1 MKIRSPV
8 WRAALLT
15 VLVVPVLVWS
25 LEEDAHSTGCLPGL
39 AVQEPSSACAG
50 CHKDAAARWASRQY
64 RPCTPYCMSC
74 HKRAELDRHHRVG
87 IVLPDKPAESLML
100 TSDMRNAC
108 FTCHDLSRPRYD
120 SVRWKAA
127 SLYDRLFRPEKR
139 YKTYFL
145 VMRNDEG
152 QLCLSCH

>member
-1 MKIRSPV
+1 
-8 WRAALLT
+8 
-15 VLVVPVLVWS
+15 
-25 LEEDAHSTGCLPGL
+25 
-39 AVQEPSSACAG
+39 
-50 CHKDAAARWASRQY
+50 
-64 RPCTPYCMSC
+64 MSC

-87 IVLPDKPAESLML
+87 ITLPGKPAESLML
-100 TSDMRNAC
+100 TPEMKNAC
-108 FTCHDLSRPRYD
+108 FTCHDLSQPRYD

-127 SLYDRLFRPEKR
+127 SLYDRMFRSQKR